1 MALDLLR
8 LLVLFAGAGAFVA
21 FWYYLFSRIGPF

>member
-1 MALDLLR
+1 MVLDLIR
-8 LLVLFAGAGAFVA
+8 LAVLFAGCGALIA